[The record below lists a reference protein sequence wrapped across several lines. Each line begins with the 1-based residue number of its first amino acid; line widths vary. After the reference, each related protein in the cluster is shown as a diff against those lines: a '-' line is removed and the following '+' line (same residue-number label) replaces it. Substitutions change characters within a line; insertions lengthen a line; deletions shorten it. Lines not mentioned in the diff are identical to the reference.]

1 MPVIHDMNYSYIAL
15 ELCDYSLETLLGQK
29 EVKDLTDEDWRMQ
42 SVHLIGDLL
51 RGLEHIHAKRMLH
64 RDLKV
69 GLICVNFLKFTSK
82 HYFTLPVCTV

>member
-1 MPVIHDMNYSYIAL
+1 MPVIHDMSYSYIAL
-15 ELCDYSLETLLGQK
+15 ELCDYSLETWLGQK

-69 GLICVNFLKFTSK
+69 GLTCV
-82 HYFTLPVCTV
+82 HYCVALNTCT